1 VPLLVALVLWLI
13 GWPLGNARALLLAIF
28 AAEFFVLL
36 VPPFAGAGGLLS
48 VRGMPSD
55 DALEAA
61 RNRRRA
67 AAARKTALDP
77 AAIGPAVALVLL
89 ALTFLLR
96 S

>member
-1 VPLLVALVLWLI
+1 MLVALVLWLI

-48 VRGMPSD
+48 VRGMPAGD
-55 DALEAA
+55 TLEAA

-89 ALTFLLR
+89 ALTFLMR